1 MLAVLSCLAI
11 EHNPWLVLLA
21 ASVCI
26 IGCSIALR
34 IYDRALQSRRVQRAG
49 WLFMSAVGAGFTIW
63 STHFI
68 AMLGFSTP
76 APVSFDPG
84 LTAFSLI
91 IAVVGSLIGLGVGA
105 GRRIPGQ
112 AALGGALLGLGISA
126 MHYIGMVAYRVSG
139 IIHWDSAYIV
149 GSLVLAVIPSAA
161 AIHVA
166 SLPRARWIAPTS
178 IALLV
183 AGIVGLHFT
192 AMTAIGITPLDA
204 SLAVNQTE
212 AFEAMALAVAAV
224 GMTILAV
231 GFVSYLIDGQNRYD
245 ARERMRHLSAHDG
258 MTGLPNRLSL
268 TRHIGQ
274 AVQRANETGG
284 SFAAIAIDIYHFKEI
299 NDNHGHA
306 TGDEILRELG
316 RRLARIELP
325 DVFFARVGGDEF
337 IAIAHLP
344 PGHAPE
350 GIVNPLKALFGVP
363 IRFGDLYIPV
373 EASFGVASFPRDAGD
388 GEALLRNAEGAMVR
402 AKAAGAQ
409 QVCYYDPGIDEEL
422 RQRRALAADLRQ
434 AIARNEFQL
443 HYQVQACVET
453 GRIRGFEALLR
464 WRHPVRGFVPPMVF
478 IPLAEA
484 EGMISEIGRW
494 VMRQACREA
503 CNWPSSQTVA
513 VNLSPIE
520 IVSPEL
526 PGVVAA
532 ILAETGLAPGRLE
545 VELTESAIIRDTRRC
560 LEVIQLLKSLGV
572 QVALDDFGT
581 GYSSLSLLRTFPFD
595 RIKLDRSFVVE
606 VESSR
611 EAMGIVKAVLA
622 LGDVL
627 GVAVLAEGIETET
640 QFTALGRAALKEA
653 QGYLLGRPV
662 PPEKLPE
669 GDGLPM
675 VLEIH
680 QRGRQALPAEAASKR
695 TQAATTGA

>member
-11 EHNPWLVLLA
+11 DHNPWLVLLA
-21 ASVCI
+21 ASVCVT
-26 IGCSIALR
+26 GCLIALR
-34 IYDRALQSRRVQRAG
+34 IFDRALQSRGVQRVG

-91 IAVVGSLIGLGVGA
+91 VAVAGSFLGLSIGA
-105 GRRIPGQ
+105 GRRLPGQ
-112 AALGGALLGLGISA
+112 AALGGAFLGLSIAA

-139 IIHWDSAYIV
+139 IIHWDSAYII
-149 GSLVLAVIPSAA
+149 GSIVLAVIPSAA
-161 AIHVA
+161 ALHVA
-166 SLPRARWIAPTS
+166 TLPRVRWSATAS

-192 AMTAIGITPLDA
+192 AMTAVGITPLDS
-204 SLAVNQTE
+204 SLAVNQSE

-268 TRHIGQ
+268 TRHLGL
-274 AVQRANETGG
+274 AVQRANERNA
-284 SFAAIAIDIYHFKEI
+284 SFAAIAIDLYRFKEV
-299 NDNHGHA
+299 NDTHGHA

-316 RRLARIELP
+316 RRLAKIDLP

-337 IAIAHLP
+337 IAIANQAA
-344 PGHAPE
+344 GHTPDE
-350 GIVNPLKALFGVP
+350 IINPLKALFGVP
-363 IRFGDLYIPV
+363 IRFGESQVTI
-373 EASFGVASFPRDAGD
+373 EASFGVAIFPRDGGD

-409 QVCYYDPGIDEEL
+409 QVCYYDPGIDEES

-464 WRHPVRGFVPPMVF
+464 WRHPVRGFVPPIVF
-478 IPLAEA
+478 IPLAEE

-494 VMRQACREA
+494 VMREACREA
-503 CNWPSSQTVA
+503 RNWPSNQTVA

-526 PGVVAA
+526 PDVVAR

-545 VELTESAIIRDTRRC
+545 VELTESAIIRDT
-560 LEVIQLLKSLGV
+560 
-572 QVALDDFGT
+572 
-581 GYSSLSLLRTFPFD
+581 
-595 RIKLDRSFVVE
+595 
-606 VESSR
+606 
-611 EAMGIVKAVLA
+611 
-622 LGDVL
+622 
-627 GVAVLAEGIETET
+627 
-640 QFTALGRAALKEA
+640 
-653 QGYLLGRPV
+653 
-662 PPEKLPE
+662 
-669 GDGLPM
+669 
-675 VLEIH
+675 
-680 QRGRQALPAEAASKR
+680 
-695 TQAATTGA
+695 